1 MTTISSVSSAW
12 SSASVQRASR
22 PGPSPERLLSKI
34 DADGSG
40 GVDSTE
46 LQGLLDKVA
55 KKTGTTSDTSA
66 ADLLTQYDANGDG
79 NLNADEL
86 GKTMESI
93 MPARSTMDFAQSRNS
108 TEGTEGTE
116 STDSTSAA
124 TGKAGDDLFGKVDS
138 DGDGAVS
145 QTELQALLEA
155 MSGGTASQTGVSSDD
170 AFAAL
175 DTDSDGSLTQAEFD
189 AGRPSGDGAQASGMP
204 PGGAGGA
211 GGPRGAGG
219 PGGPGGTGG
228 AGSTSET
235 TTYDPL
241 DTNEDGVVSLTER
254 LAGATST
261 TEQDAV
267 TALFSAID
275 TDGDKTISASESKTF
290 IDQLTSQFA
299 SAAAASSSLTSST
312 STSSTDSQ
320 SSASKDSSQ
329 RGDLVRLADLARR
342 RYEQAA
348 NDFGSRSSTEALSA
362 VA

>member
-12 SSASVQRASR
+12 PSASVQRASR

-108 TEGTEGTE
+108 TER
-116 STDSTSAA
+116 TDSTSAA
-124 TGKAGDDLFGKVDS
+124 PGQAGDDLFGKVDS

-175 DTDSDGSLTQAEFD
+175 DTDGDGSLTQAEFD
-189 AGRPSGDGAQASGMP
+189 AGRPSGDGAQAGGMP
-204 PGGAGGA
+204 PGGA

-219 PGGPGGTGG
+219 AGG
-228 AGSTSET
+228 TSET

-275 TDGDKTISASESKTF
+275 TDGDKTISTSESKTF

-312 STSSTDSQ
+312 SASSTDSQ

>member
-108 TEGTEGTE
+108 TEGTE

-175 DTDSDGSLTQAEFD
+175 DTDGDGSLTQAEFD
-189 AGRPSGDGAQASGMP
+189 AGRPSGDGAQAGGMP
-204 PGGAGGA
+204 PGGA

-219 PGGPGGTGG
+219 AGG
-228 AGSTSET
+228 TSET

-312 STSSTDSQ
+312 STSSSTDSQ

-342 RYEQAA
+342 HYEQAA

>member
-34 DADGSG
+34 DADSSG

-66 ADLLTQYDANGDG
+66 TDLLTQYDANGDG

-93 MPARSTMDFAQSRNS
+93 MPARSTMDFAQSRNIAD
-108 TEGTEGTE
+108 G
-116 STDSTSAA
+116 TDSSSAA
-124 TGKAGDDLFGKVDS
+124 TGEAGDDLFGKVDS

-145 QTELQALLEA
+145 KTELQALLEA

-175 DTDSDGSLTQAEFD
+175 DTDSDGSLTQAEFE
-189 AGRPSGDGAQASGMP
+189 AGRPTGDGAQTAGMP

-219 PGGPGGTGG
+219 PGGPGGAGG
-228 AGSTSET
+228 TSEA

-241 DTNEDGVVSLTER
+241 DTNEDGEVSLTER

-267 TALFSAID
+267 TALFSAMD

-290 IDQLTSQFA
+290 VDQLTSQFA
-299 SAAAASSSLTSST
+299 SATPASSGLTRSSDT
-312 STSSTDSQ
+312 A
-320 SSASKDSSQ
+320 SSANKDSSQ
-329 RGDLVRLADLARR
+329 RGDLTRLADLARR

-348 NDFGSRSSTEALSA
+348 NDFGSRNSTEALSA

>member
-108 TEGTEGTE
+108 TER
-116 STDSTSAA
+116 TDSTSAA
-124 TGKAGDDLFGKVDS
+124 PGQAGDDLFGKVDS

-175 DTDSDGSLTQAEFD
+175 DTDGDGSLTQAEFD
-189 AGRPSGDGAQASGMP
+189 AGRPSGDGAQAGGMP
-204 PGGAGGA
+204 PGGA

-219 PGGPGGTGG
+219 AGG
-228 AGSTSET
+228 TSET

-299 SAAAASSSLTSST
+299 SAAAASSSLTSSSLTSST
-312 STSSTDSQ
+312 STSSSTDSQ